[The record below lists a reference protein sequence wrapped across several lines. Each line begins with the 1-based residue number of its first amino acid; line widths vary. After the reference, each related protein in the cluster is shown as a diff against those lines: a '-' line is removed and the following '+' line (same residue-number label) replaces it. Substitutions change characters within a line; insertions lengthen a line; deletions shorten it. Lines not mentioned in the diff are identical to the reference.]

1 MNTPKELK
9 VKGSGVSIWADA
21 KKSADDRLAAMWRE
35 AYAQG
40 AKAFHPD
47 DGWVDRKNGTLRL
60 QYPFVRLP
68 GIQAGDLIAVTDYVD
83 WKMVKV
89 IQVDQS
95 DPKQFLIEKK
105 LPEKPIDEGNVVM
118 AIIGIVVFTAYG
130 IFRAIHQ

>member
-9 VKGSGVSIWADA
+9 VKGSGVSAWADA

-68 GIQAGDLIAVTDYVD
+68 GIQAGDLIAVTDYVG

-89 IQVDQS
+89 IQADPS
-95 DPKQFLIEKK
+95 DAKQFLIEKEI
-105 LPEKPIDEGNVVM
+105 PENTIDEGNVVM
-118 AIIGIVVFTAYG
+118 VIVAIVIFTAYG